1 MMRKSVLFILIC
13 LAAFKLS
20 AQDIGYAREVI
31 KTLASPEL
39 KGRGYVEGG
48 HLKAAKYIREQFREI
63 GLKSFEQDYFQP
75 FSLKINTFP
84 SRMSLILNDNKL
96 IPGKDF
102 IVDAASSSA
111 NGEYE
116 VVVVKKQDLLDD
128 GKVRQAV
135 QSSAGKMLIIDERD
149 FKTENKDDIQK
160 ANDVIKTL
168 KSDPGL
174 QHAGVILFTSGKLT
188 IGYSTVQS
196 PRPALIV
203 SKACDLSEIKK
214 VKLQVDAKLIECKT
228 QNVAGYLEGEERPD
242 SFIVVVA
249 HYDHM
254 GKMGEE
260 VYFPGANDN
269 ASGVAMILNLA
280 KHYKLN
286 PHRYSLAF
294 IALGAEEA
302 GILGAKHYVENALFD
317 LDRIAFLVNFD
328 MAGTGDEGI
337 KVVNG
342 SVFQDRFDLLTEI
355 NAEKGYLKSVQ
366 IRGAACNSDHCMFY
380 QKGVK
385 CFFIYTLGGIQAYHD
400 IYDRYET
407 LPLTEFEDYFR
418 LMTDFFAEIP

>member
-1 MMRKSVLFILIC
+1 ME
-13 LAAFKLS
+13 
-20 AQDIGYAREVI
+20 YAREVI

-39 KGRGYVEGG
+39 KGRGYVENG

-63 GLKSFEQDYFQP
+63 GVKSFGNDYFQF

-84 SRMSLILNDNKL
+84 SKMTLVLNDEKL

-128 GKVRQAV
+128 GKVKQAV
-135 QSSAGKMLIIDERD
+135 QSSAGKVLIIDERD
-149 FKTENKDDIQK
+149 FKTENKEDNQK

-168 KSDPGL
+168 KSDPRL
-174 QHAGVILFTSGKLT
+174 QHAGVILFTSAKLT
-188 IGYSTVQS
+188 IGYSTVQA
-196 PRPALIV
+196 PRPALII

-214 VKLQVDAKLIECKT
+214 VKLQLDAKLIECKT

-242 SFIVVVA
+242 SFLVMVA

-286 PHRYSLAF
+286 PHRYSIAF
-294 IALGAEEA
+294 IALAAEEA
-302 GILGAKHYVENALFD
+302 GILGAKHYVENPLFD

-342 SVFQDRFDLLTEI
+342 SVYQDRFDLLTAI

-380 QKGVK
+380 QEGVK
-385 CFFIYTLGGIQAYHD
+385 CFFIYTLGGTQAYHD
-400 IYDRYET
+400 IYDCYET